1 MNDKSKDNQKS
12 AFLKHVTSLFQTLGI
27 YYPYRG
33 FFDASMPQLKKG
45 ICISANKNM
54 AEVSA

>member
-12 AFLKHVTSLFQTLGI
+12 AFLKHVTSLFHILEI
-27 YYPYRG
+27 YYPYIG

-45 ICISANKNM
+45 ICISANKNI
-54 AEVSA
+54 AKVSA

>member
-1 MNDKSKDNQKS
+1 MKSKDNQKS
-12 AFLKHVTSLFQTLGI
+12 AFLKHVTSLFQILGI